1 MDTVK
6 VEMTKEEFAR
16 YERAMAEQ
24 RKKEEALR
32 AKEERDAYR
41 SLASTTVDELFP
53 ALEEASLQLSELKRR
68 VYDSLA
74 SVIETKKEVMGAD
87 TEGQRSHSFLSSDG
101 RNRII
106 IGYYQRDG
114 WDDTVED
121 GIAKVKDYISSLA
134 GDEETR
140 KLVDIILDL
149 LSRDNKG
156 NLKADKV
163 LQLDKYAESI
173 QDARFVEGVAI
184 IKEAYSPVRTKD
196 FVRAQAKDGK
206 GGWID
211 IPLGITEAKS

>member
-24 RKKEEALR
+24 RRKEEAQR

-41 SLASTTVDELFP
+41 SLASSTVDELFP
-53 ALEEASLQLSELKRR
+53 KLEEASAVLSETKRQ
-68 VYDSLA
+68 VYDTFSK
-74 SVIETKKEVMGAD
+74 VIETKKEVMGTEA
-87 TEGQRSHSFLSSDG
+87 EGQRSHSFLSTDG
-101 RNRII
+101 RRRII
-106 IGYYQRDG
+106 TGYYQRDG
-114 WDDTVED
+114 WDETVED
-121 GIAKVKDYISSLA
+121 GIEKVRDYISSLA

-173 QDARFVEGVAI
+173 QDSRFAEGVAI
-184 IKEAYSPVRTKD
+184 IKEAYRPVRTKD
-196 FVRAQAKDGK
+196 FVRAQTKNAM
-206 GGWID
+206 GGWD
-211 IPLGITEAKS
+211 DLPLGITEA